1 MDSNFPAKR
10 VVFVE
15 HDAERAA
22 APLAHLGLAAGL
34 RGGGGRVSKGSCI
47 LCMFIYH
54 DNGNDINNNDNYN
67 NSDDNNNI
75 NNIANRHW

>member
-1 MDSNFPAKR
+1 MVLPRLGGHGRRRIPGEGVDSNFPAKR

-34 RGGGGRVSKGSCI
+34 GAESISVSHGFGKLHVDVFSRP
-47 LCMFIYH
+47 Y
-54 DNGNDINNNDNYN
+54 
-67 NSDDNNNI
+67 
-75 NNIANRHW
+75 